1 MVERGRSPGSVVAP
15 GGTPAVFARDE
26 RTARRFWEFFAAG
39 IRNRNTRQAYLTAV
53 RRFGDWCALRGVEL
67 ADVGPMVVAA
77 YVEDLSRVL
86 APTTVKQHLAAI
98 RMLFDWLVLG
108 QAVPFNPAAPVRGP
122 RVVVRTGKTPALTA
136 EETRALLDGID
147 VSGPVGLRDRAL
159 IGTMVYSFARVSAAV
174 GMRVRDY
181 YAQGRRAFFR
191 LHEKG
196 GRYNVVPAHH
206 AAAGYVD
213 AYLEVLDG
221 DGGRDAPLFR
231 AVAGAARPARLGPR
245 PLSRQHATR
254 MVKRR
259 ARAAGLPEE
268 ICSHSFRATGI
279 TEYLRNGGRPRARGA
294 HRRARVAAH
303 HPALQPRRRGD
314 HPRRDRAHTH
324 LRPRRGCR
332 LVRSGRFGG
341 SWPRRNARADG
352 RNLGEG
358 TRAPQAGARARKAD
372 RSRRARGAGASGRW
386 AGRGAR
392 RCR

>member
-1 MVERGRSPGSVVAP
+1 MRKVRSMDGPTGMVARGRRAP
-15 GGTPAVFARDE
+15 LATPAVFARDE

-213 AYLEVLDG
+213 AYLEALDG

-231 AVAGAARPARLGPR
+231 AVAGAARPARMGPR
-245 PLSRQHATR
+245 PLSRQHAPR
-254 MVKRR
+254 MVSS
-259 ARAAGLPEE
+259 AG
-268 ICSHSFRATGI
+268 
-279 TEYLRNGGRPRARGA
+279 RG
-294 HRRARVAAH
+294 
-303 HPALQPRRRGD
+303 PPGCRRRSA
-314 HPRRDRAHTH
+314 RT
-324 LRPRRGCR
+324 
-332 LVRSGRFGG
+332 RSAPPG
-341 SWPRRNARADG
+341 SPSTCATAA
-352 RNLGEG
+352 
-358 TRAPQAGARARKAD
+358 TAS
-372 RSRRARGAGASGRW
+372 SRRASRGTSRRAPPSSTTASPRRSPSTRSS
-386 AGRGAR
+386 AYASEAPPRVSAR
-392 RCR
+392 PFW